1 MWRAARDIIPT
12 RYALFQKRLLND
24 ASCPICGND
33 VESTLHV
40 LVSCSFAQEVWL
52 RSGLGYFLGNIRS
65 FKEWFFTIAQHVDFQ
80 RLVEM
85 SSICWG
91 IWRHINDLVWN
102 HKHANVQKVISG
114 SLGLLRDWLHVRV
127 DRVSSVAGSAA
138 TQPGVRWD
146 SPPLGWLKY
155 NVDAATFPEK

>member
-1 MWRAARDIIPT
+1 
-12 RYALFQKRLLND
+12 
-24 ASCPICGND
+24 
-33 VESTLHV
+33 
-40 LVSCSFAQEVWL
+40 
-52 RSGLGYFLGNIRS
+52 
-65 FKEWFFTIAQHVDFQ
+65 
-80 RLVEM
+80 M

-91 IWRHINDLVWN
+91 IWRQRNDLVWN

-127 DRVSSVAGSAA
+127 DGVSYVAGSAA